1 MTVEIAVAPERAM
14 AVLARYGLTVDGKR
28 ALDAY
33 YRERVQG
40 APRCRRRGTAPIRR
54 ITPGSSGRDSR
65 D

>member
-33 YRERVQG
+33 YRERV
-40 APRCRRRGTAPIRR
+40 T
-54 ITPGSSGRDSR
+54 GSAEVQAAWNRAYQAYHAWLKWAGQP
-65 D
+65 